1 MNWVQL
7 GTWAYVSDRG
17 CFNIK
22 DAAVFVAH
30 LNHGLPLTTLLLD
43 TVLAASHRS
52 SPHLTLTTAPCTR
65 FQVRNCPDGPGSPS
79 PGAKTQHEAAEAGR
93 APTAARLLAQALGP
107 GFMVSQ
113 STEVGQSGWDT
124 PNTSTPEGNRF
135 KSVAAPLA
143 IIAPR

>member
-30 LNHGLPLTTLLLD
+30 LNHRLPLLLD

-52 SPHLTLTTAPCTR
+52 FPHLTLTTAPCTR

-113 STEVGQSGWDT
+113 STEVGQSGWGRVGGT
-124 PNTSTPEGNRF
+124 PPPTPALQRGTG
-135 KSVAAPLA
+135 SSLWLLHLQS
-143 IIAPR
+143 